1 MLCPLCKVEMGIKSS
16 QHVIKNVGEEQKLYM
31 RQILS
36 CRNHNCSNHQKEV
49 QTIENELPVLKE

>member
-1 MLCPLCKVEMGIKSS
+1 MLCPLCKVEMGISSS
-16 QHVIKNVGEEQKLYM
+16 QHVIKKVEGEYKLFV

-36 CRNHNCSNHQKEV
+36 CRNHNCGNYIKEV